1 MLGEAGRVLRC
12 MPEIWMFKEI
22 LLRVQKEKRRAG
34 EKAAIFLENAQITT
48 AGTLVEIEIIKAIPG
63 LVSYE
68 KKGTCHWAL
77 EERQFLL

>member
-1 MLGEAGRVLRC
+1 
-12 MPEIWMFKEI
+12 MFKEI
-22 LLRVQKEKRRAG
+22 LLSVQKEKRRAG

-68 KKGTCHWAL
+68 KKGTCH
-77 EERQFLL
+77 